1 MYNFN
6 KALKNGKAKDL
17 SFPGTTSKQLF
28 QYLHVNLKMYTPE
41 TVLIHAGINDV
52 LKDKS
57 QSNTENL
64 VSNIKYMVDKCR
76 KFGVKNILIS
86 GLVFT
91 TRVSYRIKVL
101 EKILEKLSTF
111 CSGYG
116 PTYID
121 NRNIRGYIIVKAIS
135 IYYNQVKRF

>member
-6 KALKNGKAKDL
+6 KALKIGKAKHL
-17 SFPGTTSKQLF
+17 SFPGTTSKQLL
-28 QYLHVNLKMYTPE
+28 QYLNVNLKMYTPE

-52 LKDKS
+52 LSDKS
-57 QSNTENL
+57 QSSTKNL

-91 TRVSYRIKVL
+91 TRVSLEVL
-101 EKILEKLSTF
+101 EKIHEKFSTF
-111 CSGYG
+111 CSG
-116 PTYID
+116 
-121 NRNIRGYIIVKAIS
+121 
-135 IYYNQVKRF
+135 